1 MDFEILYI
9 VVVCNGPTYDSFI
22 QSKAKPKPSFP

>member
-9 VVVCNGPTYDSFI
+9 VVVYNGRTYDSFI
-22 QSKAKPKPSFP
+22 RFKAKPKPSFP